1 MGRSYLH
8 LYDACIMCLYLP
20 REVIIDECTHI
31 AYTFIETVLNNNYIC
46 SLERLLRDKIERS
59 SVASHG

>member
-1 MGRSYLH
+1 
-8 LYDACIMCLYLP
+8 MCLYLP

-31 AYTFIETVLNNNYIC
+31 AYTFIENVLNNNYIC